1 MMNFL
6 ILSDWGQRGN
16 ATQRAVA
23 SGMAR
28 VAESAGA
35 QFVISCGDN
44 FYDVGVTSLDDSHWH
59 ESFERVYQAPAL
71 QIPWYITLGNHDY
84 GGNVDAQIAYSK
96 YSARWRLPARYYAIE
111 QPVDADTSALF
122 VYLDTTPFLLRYYP
136 EGVEALNNV
145 GGQDTDRQL
154 QWLEATLAE
163 SRACWK
169 IAVGHHP
176 IYSASPFHGDSPEL
190 QQQILPLLR
199 RYGVALYC
207 CGHEHDLQHTVVDGL
222 HQILA
227 GSAADCRV
235 TGRDERT
242 RFSSSLPGFA
252 SVSLNRA
259 QGSCR
264 YHDAQGRVIYEAS
277 IAGGV

>member
-23 SGMAR
+23 NGMAR

-44 FYDVGVTSLDDSHWH
+44 FYDAGVASIDDSHWQ
-59 ESFERVYQAPAL
+59 ESFEGVYHAPAL
-71 QIPWYITLGNHDY
+71 QIPWYVTLGNHDY
-84 GGNVDAQIAYSK
+84 GGDVEAQIAYSK
-96 YSARWRLPARYYAIE
+96 RSPRWILPAHYYAIE
-111 QPVDADTSALF
+111 QPVDDDIWALF

-136 EGVEALNNV
+136 EGVEALRNV
-145 GGQDTDRQL
+145 ANQDTDQQL

-163 SRACWK
+163 SRARWK

-176 IYSASPFHGDSPEL
+176 FYSASPFHGDSPEL
-190 QQQILPLLR
+190 QQSVLPLLQ
-199 RYGVALYC
+199 RYGVRLYC

-222 HQILA
+222 DQILA

-235 TGRDERT
+235 TGSDQRT

-252 SVSLNRA
+252 SVSLSRD
-259 QGSCR
+259 QCTGR
-264 YHDAQGRVIYEAS
+264 FHDAQGRVLYEMS
-277 IAGGV
+277 ITGGV